1 MRIVLVSPY
10 DMDVPGGVQSHVA
23 HLASELRRGGDEVR
37 VVAPGTRS
45 RGGLVAVGGSV
56 RIPFNDSVAPI
67 ALDPRVLRRTR
78 DAVAAFA
85 PDVVHVHEPAVPWV
99 ALSASLAGVAP
110 TVGTYHAW
118 SDRDRAYRAARP
130 MLRRVAR
137 RLDALIAVSDA
148 AADYHS
154 RALGIPERDFR
165 IIPNAVDVD
174 RFARALPIPGDLPPT
189 LLFVGRLERR
199 KGLEQLIR
207 AMMILKPERPDV
219 RLLIVGEGPERDR
232 CQEMIPA
239 RLRSDVVF
247 LGRVDLDDLPRFYR
261 SADLFVS
268 PALGGESFGIVLL
281 EAMAAGT
288 PVVASDIPGY
298 RSVLRHELHGRL
310 VPPGDPRALADAIL
324 TLLDNPALRGAM
336 GREAQAAVRDYD
348 WAAVTARLRSLYV
361 SVADGPSRRSAAGA
375 D

>member
-1 MRIVLVSPY
+1 MRVALVSPY

-23 HLASELRRGGDEVR
+23 HLAAELRRGGDEVR
-37 VVAPGTRS
+37 VIAPGERA
-45 RGGLVAVGGSV
+45 RGDRVVVGGSV
-56 RIPFNDSVAPI
+56 RVPFNDSVAPI
-67 ALDPRVLRRTR
+67 ALDPRVVRRTR
-78 DAVAAFA
+78 EALTTFA

-99 ALSASLAGVAP
+99 ALAASTAGVAP

-118 SDRDRAYRAARP
+118 SDSARVYRTARP
-130 MLRRVAR
+130 VLRRVAR
-137 RLDALIAVSDA
+137 RLDALVAVSEA
-148 AADYHS
+148 ACEYHS
-154 RALGIPERDFR
+154 GALGIPERAFR

-174 RFARALPIPGDLPPT
+174 RFANAQPIPGELPPT

-207 AMMILKPERPDV
+207 ALLILKPERPDV

-232 CQEMIPA
+232 CQAMVPA
-239 RLRSDVVF
+239 RIRSDVVF
-247 LGRVDLDDLPRFYR
+247 LGRVDADDLPRFYK

-288 PVVASDIPGY
+288 AVVASDIPGY

-310 VPPGDPRALADAIL
+310 VPPGDPRALAEAIG
-324 TLLDNPALRGAM
+324 TLLDNPSLREAT
-336 GREAQAAVRDYD
+336 GREAQVAVRDYD
-348 WAAVTARLRSLYV
+348 WTAVTARLRALYRE
-361 SVADGPSRRSAAGA
+361 VAG
-375 D
+375 